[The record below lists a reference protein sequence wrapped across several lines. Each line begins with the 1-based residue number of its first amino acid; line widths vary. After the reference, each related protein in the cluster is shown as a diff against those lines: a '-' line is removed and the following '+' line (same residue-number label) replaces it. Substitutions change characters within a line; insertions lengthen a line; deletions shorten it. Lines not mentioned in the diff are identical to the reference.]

1 MIDEDGNVQTVC
13 DQPVFGIIK
22 DLAVLPWN
30 EKFRAR
36 RPPQVCWLFVK
47 LTVFLVYISA
57 VSIVE
62 FLTKKDE
69 ARSINLR

>member
-36 RPPQVCWLFVK
+36 RPQVCWPLVK
-47 LTVFLVYISA
+47 LIDFSGQHICH
-57 VSIVE
+57 
-62 FLTKKDE
+62 
-69 ARSINLR
+69 